1 MNRLTK
7 WLISISKQDSPKCP
21 EPRGEAVVENGER
34 GLRGKGLLLH
44 SEGWNNCLG
53 RKYQSSTNYTEEFHS
68 YSQKWTQNH
77 YPQNTLK
84 ITVSIEKLSPFT
96 GSLTH
101 PTTSTYNIY
110 THSIYKHSLCADQ
123 PTSSCHW
130 QERVQQQA
138 EMGSPVFCGY
148 TVYSHPQTAP
158 PRAPK
163 GVLHCRV
170 DKGHNIHTEKGHL
183 SLVVFF

>member
-21 EPRGEAVVENGER
+21 EPRCEAIVENGER

-53 RKYQSSTNYTEEFHS
+53 GKYQIRALQIMLTNIHS
-68 YSQKWTQNH
+68 YCQKCTQN
-77 YPQNTLK
+77 PFLLK
-84 ITVSIEKLSPFT
+84 NS
-96 GSLTH
+96 H

-110 THSIYKHSLCADQ
+110 THSICIHYLCADQ
-123 PTSSCHW
+123 LTSSCHW
-130 QERVQQQA
+130 QEGVQQQA